1 MSGEDR
7 FYNAK
12 FYRELEQTRESA
24 RIILPIVISLLKPA
38 SIIDVGC
45 GAGHW
50 LATASELGITDVLGV
65 EGDWIGASELAI
77 PREKIVVHDLASP
90 LSAAPFNLGRR
101 FDLAL
106 SLEVAE
112 HLPASR
118 AREFVQTLCNAADR
132 VLFSAAIPGQG
143 GRRHFNEQWPKYW
156 ADLFGELGYECHD
169 LLRPQVWT
177 NPSVLWYY
185 AQNCL
190 LFVRKGSASGL
201 GSPAEPLPLVH
212 PAAWSALV
220 ARWDSPGK
228 LLERLPKALFHRPKH

>member
-1 MSGEDR
+1 MSGENR

-24 RIILPIVISLLKPA
+24 RVILAIVISLLKPA

-50 LATASELGITDVLGV
+50 LSAAEELGISNVLGV
-65 EGDWIGASELAI
+65 EGDWISAAGLAV
-77 PREKIVVHDLASP
+77 PREKIVIHDLASP
-90 LSAAPFNLGRR
+90 LDLGRR

-112 HLPASR
+112 HLPKAC
-118 AREFVQTLCNAADR
+118 AGEFVHSLCRAADR

-143 GRRHFNEQWPKYW
+143 GRHHVNEQWPKYW
-156 ADLFGELGYECHD
+156 ADIFAQSGYQCHD
-169 LLRPQVWT
+169 VLRAELW
-177 NPSVLWYY
+177 NNSRVLWYY

-190 LFVRKGSASGL
+190 LFVREGTASGL
-201 GSPAEPLPLVH
+201 GAPSVPLPLVH
-212 PAAWSALV
+212 PEAWRAQL
-220 ARWDSPGK
+220 ARWNSPGK
-228 LLERLPKALFHRPKH
+228 LLERLPKAIFSRPKH

>member
-12 FYRELEQTRESA
+12 FYRELEQTRVSA

-38 SIIDVGC
+38 SMVDIGC

-50 LATASELGITDVLGV
+50 LSAAAELGISDLLGV
-65 EGDWIGASELAI
+65 EGGWISAAKLAV
-77 PREKIVVHDLASP
+77 PREKIVIHDLGTP
-90 LSAAPFNLGRR
+90 LDLGRR
-101 FDLAL
+101 FDLAM

-112 HLPASR
+112 HLPEAK

-143 GRRHFNEQWPKYW
+143 GRHHLNEQWPKYW
-156 ADLFGELGYECHD
+156 ANLFGEFGYGCHD
-169 LLRPQVWT
+169 LVRPQVWN

-190 LFVRKGSASGL
+190 LFIRVGTDPGL
-201 GSPAEPLPLVH
+201 RPAAEPLALVH
-212 PAAWSALV
+212 PAAWSAEV

-228 LLERLPKALFHRPKH
+228 LIERLPKAIFGRKNRR

>member
-38 SIIDVGC
+38 SIVDVGC

-50 LATASELGITDVLGV
+50 LAAALELGVSDFQGV
-65 EGDWIGASELAI
+65 EGDWIGAAELAV
-77 PREKIVVHDLASP
+77 PREKIVIHNLGAP
-90 LSAAPFNLGRR
+90 LDLGRR
-101 FDLAL
+101 FDLAI

-112 HLPASR
+112 HLPESK
-118 AREFVQTLCNAADR
+118 AREFIQDLCRAADR

-143 GRRHFNEQWPKYW
+143 GRHHLNEQWPKYW
-156 ADLFGELGYECHD
+156 ADFFGELGYGCHD
-169 LLRPQVWT
+169 LMRLQVWT
-177 NPSVLWYY
+177 NPRVLWYY

-190 LFVRKGSASGL
+190 LFVREGTSSGL
-201 GSPAEPLPLVH
+201 GPAAEPLPLVH
-212 PAAWSALV
+212 PAAWSAQV
-220 ARWDSPGK
+220 ARWNSPGK
-228 LLERLPKALFHRPKH
+228 LLEHLPKALFSGRKS